1 MTPTAPA
8 ITVLDPKKMP
18 GPPGST
24 HVLASPIDFDGEPRT
39 VGPFAIVVHAVMP
52 ATAPG
57 ALPVDADVRPHPHI
71 GLVAITYLL
80 DGAVTHRDSLGNR
93 CELRAGDIGVTISGR
108 GAVHSERFERRRLLG
123 GGLELFQL
131 LLAMPDGVEDGEPSF
146 FHRSAAELGSASS
159 DGARVTWLFPAPP
172 ALPSGMPWT
181 TPILLA
187 DVTLEAN
194 ARWSPPHAPA
204 RALYVREGELAI
216 GDARVRAGRVA
227 LVAPGDVSVRA
238 LAPARFLAFGGAMVG
253 ERHLWWNFIHSSLE
267 RIEAAKREWREG
279 RTKLPDGDTESFTP
293 CPPDDG
299 RPLKVLNRETRATDR
314 R

>member
-1 MTPTAPA
+1 MTSAAPA

-18 GPPGST
+18 GPLGST
-24 HVLASPIDFDGEPRT
+24 NVLAAPIDFDGAART
-39 VGPFAIVVHAVMP
+39 VGPFAIVAHAVSP

-57 ALPVDADVRPHPHI
+57 ALRVDADVRPHPHI

-108 GAVHSERFERRRLLG
+108 GAVHSERFERQRLLG

-131 LLAMPDGVEDGEPSF
+131 LLAMPDGAEDGEPSF
-146 FHRSAAELGSASS
+146 FHRSAAELGTVSS
-159 DGARVTWLFPAPP
+159 GGAHVAWLFPAPP
-172 ALPSGMPWT
+172 ALPTGMPWT

-187 DVTLEAN
+187 DVTLEYS
-194 ARWSPPHAPA
+194 ARWSPPDAPA

-216 GDARVRAGRVA
+216 GDARVRAGQVA
-227 LVAPGDVSVRA
+227 LVEPGDVSIRA
-238 LAPARFLAFGGAMVG
+238 LANARVLAFGGAIVG
-253 ERHLWWNFIHSSLE
+253 ERYFWWNFIHSSLE
-267 RIEAAKREWREG
+267 RIEAAKKEWREG
-279 RTKLPDGDTESFTP
+279 KTKLPDGDTESFTP

-299 RPLKVLNRETRATDR
+299 RPLRVLNRR
-314 R
+314 